1 MDEEEFGGVL
11 ASAPQE
17 HGQRLNRECLD
28 RAGFDGFYAENY
40 DLHINFP
47 GGTPIDGPSAGIA
60 MATAIVSAMKGI
72 EVDNKVAMTGEMSIH
87 GKVKPIG
94 GVIAKVEAAFQAGAT
109 RVIIPKDNWQTLF
122 QDLSGGLRVIPVE
135 SVDEVF
141 GHILAERSLRR
152 LFSSCKRGISILFRF
167 ILCRRRLRVTVK

>member
-1 MDEEEFGGVL
+1 
-11 ASAPQE
+11 
-17 HGQRLNRECLD
+17 
-28 RAGFDGFYAENY
+28 
-40 DLHINFP
+40 
-47 GGTPIDGPSAGIA
+47 

-141 GHILAERSLRR
+141 GHIFGGTFAPEVVQLPANEVFPSSSASL
-152 LFSSCKRGISILFRF
+152 S
-167 ILCRRRLRVTVK
+167 RRRLRVTVK